1 MSGIAGKGCEV
12 LVPFNERIPL
22 KDIERSIVK
31 NIESIY
37 GVNLLKLLKNIIL

>member
-22 KDIERSIVK
+22 KDIEKV
-31 NIESIY
+31 
-37 GVNLLKLLKNIIL
+37 LLKI